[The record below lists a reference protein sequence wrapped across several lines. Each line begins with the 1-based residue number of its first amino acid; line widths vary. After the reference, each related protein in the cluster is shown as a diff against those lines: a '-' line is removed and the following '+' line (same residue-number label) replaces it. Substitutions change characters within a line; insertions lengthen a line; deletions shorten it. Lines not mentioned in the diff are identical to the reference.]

1 MNNNIVN
8 FNKDAEFFFNRGHLS
23 FKKGDYLK
31 TLRYFRR
38 MVEMD
43 PQNASYRF
51 YLAEV
56 LTEVG
61 RFQESNEM
69 LQYNVEVVDP
79 TLVEC
84 YFAMGCNYFA
94 LQLFA
99 KAQKSLDIYLKSDNN
114 IGYRDETLEVMHVLE
129 MQEDYFHEE
138 YPNYKT
144 EDIKYFHHLID
155 QGRYQLLLSNYE
167 KAIPFL
173 REVSEKIPELIAI
186 KNDLC
191 FAYYHVGE
199 YEACHNISSDVL
211 KRDQDNLDAK
221 CFKILSAQALGKKAI
236 VARLKDE
243 IFRLNPITMES
254 RFMLGWAFGKLGDH
268 EKAYHLMRSVKKTAP
283 YLSKPLHFLGIAA
296 LHCQR
301 YDDALAAWRRLEK
314 IEPGNPLCDYYIE
327 EVQRIKRGE
336 IQLKVY
342 PYDYEIPE
350 EEKGVRLKILEKM
363 TLLSCEEFNRAIE
376 RNEHLKRVLEWGL
389 LNKKPVI
396 REKAL
401 DIIYRYP
408 IPLFEKEIRRF
419 ILRMDI
425 DDKTKNSTVTFL
437 NKIQASEPY
446 LAYLNGH
453 FSKIE
458 AFSTKKYHTETLNP
472 TFEQVLNLTLEKM
485 TFRYEEGFKSD
496 IGLIWTSFLE
506 QLEPRVP
513 RIKKIESW
521 AAALEYCFC
530 RLHRL
535 EITQKQLSEI
545 YSVSPAT
552 ISQRF
557 QDMNHILDMRM
568 MDAGINDNKE

>member
-1 MNNNIVN
+1 MSNNIIN

-23 FKKGDYLK
+23 FEKGDYLK

-38 MVEMD
+38 MVEME
-43 PQNASYRF
+43 PQNANYRF

-61 RFQESNEM
+61 RFKESNEM

-79 TLVEC
+79 TLAEC

-94 LQLFA
+94 LQLFT

-114 IGYRDETLEVMHVLE
+114 TGYRDEALEVMRVLQ
-129 MQEDYFHEE
+129 MQEGYFHEE
-138 YPNYKT
+138 YPNYKI
-144 EDIKYFHHLID
+144 EDIKYFYHLID
-155 QGRYQLLLSNYE
+155 QGRYQLLLGNYE

-173 REVSEKIPELIAI
+173 REVAEKIPELITI

-191 FAYYHVGE
+191 FAYYYVGE
-199 YEACHNISSDVL
+199 YEASYNISNDIL
-211 KRDQDNLDAK
+211 KRNKDNLDAK
-221 CFKILSAQALGKKAI
+221 CFCILNAQALGEKPI
-236 VARLKDE
+236 VARLKHE
-243 IFRLNPITMES
+243 ILRLNPTTMES
-254 RFMLGWAFGKLGDH
+254 RFMLGWVLGQLGDH
-268 EKAYHLMRSVKKTAP
+268 EKAYHLMRSVKKTTP

-296 LHCQR
+296 LHCRR
-301 YDDALAAWRRLEK
+301 YDEALGAWRRLEK
-314 IEPGNPLCDYYIE
+314 IEPENALCGYYIE

-336 IQLKVY
+336 TEFKIY
-342 PYDYEIPE
+342 PYDYELPE
-350 EEKGVRLKILEKM
+350 AEKGVRLKTLEKM
-363 TLLSCEEFNRAIE
+363 TLLSYEELNRAIE
-376 RNEHLKRVLEWGL
+376 RNEYLKRILEWGL
-389 LNKKPVI
+389 LNPKAVI

-401 DIIYRYP
+401 DIIHHYP
-408 IPLFEKEIRRF
+408 MPLFEEMIRRF

-425 DDKTKNSTVTFL
+425 DDETKKSSFAFL

-446 LAYLNGH
+446 LVYLNGH

-458 AFSTKKYHTETLNP
+458 TSSTQKYHTKILTP

-485 TFRYEEGFKSD
+485 ASRYEEEFKRD
-496 IGLIWTSFLE
+496 IWLIWTSFVE
-506 QLEPRVP
+506 QSGPRAP
-513 RIKKIESW
+513 RIKKLESW

-535 EITQKQLSEI
+535 DITQKQLSGI
-545 YSVSPAT
+545 YGVSAAT

-568 MDAGINDNKE
+568 MGANINGNE